1 MQKHLFKTGG
11 LWKRCA
17 IISALFLFAAP
28 PLAAKELKDIL
39 KHSLIADPALLEARA
54 MENVAKSTTKAT
66 QAGHYPVLTLT
77 GTSVLAQKHKYASND
92 KDDGLGVRGN
102 LNLYSWGGI
111 SASVRR
117 DKQKEIYQKY
127 KYFETQ
133 EQLGSTIGKLYLT
146 ALRAKE
152 SLQIN
157 RQSLSRHNNLLKDL
171 SVPPGT

>member
-54 MENVAKSTTKAT
+54 MENAAKSTTKAT

-77 GTSVLAQKHKYASND
+77 GTSAINGTGNALDNILTGNSANNVLTGETGADTRATRPAAATAS
-92 KDDGLGVRGN
+92 G
-102 LNLYSWGGI
+102 
-111 SASVRR
+111 
-117 DKQKEIYQKY
+117 
-127 KYFETQ
+127 
-133 EQLGSTIGKLYLT
+133 
-146 ALRAKE
+146 
-152 SLQIN
+152 
-157 RQSLSRHNNLLKDL
+157 
-171 SVPPGT
+171 

>member
-54 MENVAKSTTKAT
+54 MENAAKSTTKAT

-77 GTSVLAQKHKYASND
+77 GTSVLAQKHK
-92 KDDGLGVRGN
+92 
-102 LNLYSWGGI
+102 
-111 SASVRR
+111 
-117 DKQKEIYQKY
+117 
-127 KYFETQ
+127 
-133 EQLGSTIGKLYLT
+133 
-146 ALRAKE
+146 
-152 SLQIN
+152 
-157 RQSLSRHNNLLKDL
+157 
-171 SVPPGT
+171 